1 MCNDLKVAKLRDCPH
16 VFFSECLCCDENF
29 DVDQVLEALRRL
41 CLCFAVLA
49 KTAVSG
55 VFANSVVNDVD
66 DDDAARRSLCRADDV
81 NKQTSCT

>member
-1 MCNDLKVAKLRDCPH
+1 M
-16 VFFSECLCCDENF
+16 FFSAN
-29 DVDQVLEALRRL
+29 VYVVMKTL

-55 VFANSVVNDVD
+55 VFATSVVNDVDDDD